1 MNVHSIDETGAPTNV
16 HSTDEIGAPTNV
28 HSRDE
33 SGTPTTVCSI
43 DEIGA
48 STNVHT
54 CQPIH
59 FTSIKFKK
67 IIILGGYGH
76 TGKWIQENTI
86 FMRCCCFK
94 LSKKMKN
101 CQMSSQ

>member
-1 MNVHSIDETGAPTNV
+1 MNVHSLDETGAPTNV
-16 HSTDEIGAPTNV
+16 HSIDEIGAPTNV

-59 FTSIKFKK
+59 FTSIKYIFSLFWGDMA
-67 IIILGGYGH
+67 IWENGYRK
-76 TGKWIQENTI
+76 TQ
-86 FMRCCCFK
+86 F
-94 LSKKMKN
+94 S
-101 CQMSSQ
+101 